1 MQIGRVALIVV
12 VSAVYFG
19 LAVLGWGGLAPF
31 FSHPARVAL
40 ALVVCTM
47 VGVALFAGGNV
58 SAGVREDRRNRWVLA
73 VFAVLGLLDGWLPA
87 YTDRIGFWTID
98 GDVLRWAGVALF
110 AAGGALRLW
119 PVFVLGNRFSG
130 LVAIQPGHTLVTDGV
145 YGIMWPWDWDY
156 WPSSRSVASVFG
168 SLSCII
174 YSPNALFVRGHSDG
188 LAKFPPLTS

>member
-1 MQIGRVALIVV
+1 MIEIGRVALVVV

-40 ALVVCTM
+40 ALVVCAM

-110 AAGGALRLW
+110 AAGGALRLGTRRAVGAASRYAGGGAH
-119 PVFVLGNRFSG
+119 PRRRGVSALPIRRAIRRVPRAH
-130 LVAIQPGHTLVTDGV
+130 VAADTGYLLS
-145 YGIMWPWDWDY
+145 
-156 WPSSRSVASVFG
+156 PSVRPSV
-168 SLSCII
+168 
-174 YSPNALFVRGHSDG
+174 R
-188 LAKFPPLTS
+188 TS